1 MIFLCMENQD
11 IVIDYACHGVGF
23 TRGWQI
29 YFMTLI
35 FRARDFT
42 SVVDRTRKK
51 RARKTPFFPVLRP
64 IENHLES
71 YLFALYYLIRA
82 SSFYME
88 CISIESFYNEAL
100 LVSGSHLNV
109 VWMSKIRCLSDV
121 FASRCAE
128 EYAESIELYYN

>member
-1 MIFLCMENQD
+1 
-11 IVIDYACHGVGF
+11 
-23 TRGWQI
+23 
-29 YFMTLI
+29 MTLI

-42 SVVDRTRKK
+42 SVVDRTREK
-51 RARKTPFFPVLRP
+51 RARKTPFFLVLRQ

-88 CISIESFYNEAL
+88 CIPIESFCNEAL

-109 VWMSKIRCLSDV
+109 V
-121 FASRCAE
+121 
-128 EYAESIELYYN
+128 